1 MHACGGGRG
10 RGAIEPQFYRE
21 LVKGLGLKLEELPP
35 QMDMN
40 TWPDMKKRFAAI
52 FATKTRD
59 EWARVRSN
67 PPWAAHTSA
76 IGAAE
81 GGGGSAPAVLSG
93 DGRSLTARM
102 RARRRS
108 SRRAT

>member
-1 MHACGGGRG
+1 VRWECG

-59 EWARVRSN
+59 EWAGVRSHH
-67 PPWAAHTSA
+67 PQ
-76 IGAAE
+76 
-81 GGGGSAPAVLSG
+81 
-93 DGRSLTARM
+93 RKSLP
-102 RARRRS
+102 
-108 SRRAT
+108 SRR